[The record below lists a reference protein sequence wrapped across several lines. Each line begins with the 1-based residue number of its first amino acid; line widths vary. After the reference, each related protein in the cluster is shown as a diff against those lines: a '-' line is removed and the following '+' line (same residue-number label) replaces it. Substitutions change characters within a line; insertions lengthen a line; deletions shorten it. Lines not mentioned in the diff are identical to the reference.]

1 MLVKIKSAVVVS
13 WVKETYA
20 LRYRS
25 KVHCHLVLEV
35 ARTVPSGLHLAPRA
49 FRVGVVDSLGSKK
62 NGIIVL
68 FIEKGNL
75 ITLS

>member
-49 FRVGVVDSLGSKK
+49 FSTGVVGSLGESFVWRIVFC
-62 NGIIVL
+62 NGTISS
-68 FIEKGNL
+68 G
-75 ITLS
+75 